1 MRLLFVKERL
11 AWPRT
16 SGHDVHTYYMMQSIQ
31 RLGHEV
37 ALVTRDR
44 VPEAVEGLPLTAW
57 WTLGELPDAGPLPT
71 TRLQAKFLSY
81 WGLDRRD
88 LGAVASA
95 VTRFNA
101 DVLVPV
107 GLDCLPYVTAASNAR
122 AVWYAADEWFLHHM
136 SLVKVAQPA
145 TWQHVKSAFIKL
157 LYERAFAP
165 RVDRVWVVSDA
176 DRRAAMRWA
185 GFPRADVLPNG
196 VDTRYF
202 APAGGSHD
210 TMPRSCV
217 FWGRLD
223 FEPNIDAL
231 NWFLGAVWPLVRH
244 QHPDALLRII
254 GANPGPLAQS
264 WRDVPGVELHTD
276 VPDLRPLLQDMQVA
290 VLPFVSGA
298 GIKNKLLEAAAMAK
312 PVVCTP
318 RTLGGLRGSPPM
330 TTAGGSA
337 EWSACLHRLWLE
349 PELRASSGNAARK
362 WVVENHAWE
371 TSAEAAMDALSR

>member
-16 SGHDVHTYYMMQSIQ
+16 SGHDVHAYYMMQSIQ

-44 VPEAVEGLPLTAW
+44 VPEAVEGLPLAAW

-81 WGLDRRD
+81 WGIDLRD

-95 VTRFNA
+95 VARFNA

-107 GLDCLPYVTAASNAR
+107 GLDCLPYVAAASNAR

-136 SLVKVAQPA
+136 SLVKAGQPA

-165 RVDRVWVVSDA
+165 RVDRVWVVSEA
-176 DRRAAMRWA
+176 DRRAAIRWA
-185 GFPRADVLPNG
+185 GIPRADVLPNG

-202 APAGGSHD
+202 APAGGSRD
-210 TMPRSCV
+210 TKPRSCV

-231 NWFLGAVWPLVRH
+231 TWFLGAVWPLVRH

-276 VPDLRPLLQDMQVA
+276 VPDLRPLLQDMQVV

-298 GIKNKLLEAAAMAK
+298 GIKNKLLEAAALAK
-312 PVVCTP
+312 PVICTP
-318 RTLGGLRGSPPM
+318 RSLGGLRGSPPM
-330 TTAGGSA
+330 ITAGSPA
-337 EWSACLHRLWLE
+337 DWSASLHRLWLD
-349 PELRASSGNAARK
+349 PELCAGNGSAARA
-362 WVVENHAWE
+362 WVLENHAWE
-371 TSAEAAMDALSR
+371 TSAQTAMDALSR